1 MRPPLVPGATELG
14 TPSLGSKGER
24 CHHGSHLIHH
34 HSDTRLHS
42 KSSLTVEGV
51 SGGAFLYSI
60 NASFSFPPSSSF
72 SLALPS
78 SLFPSSI
85 KFSSAKANGTA
96 TMCLPLRLQGLAKGL
111 ASRGSQSGLRG
122 GKMVTWRGP
131 LCMVR
136 EGPAGAESTEHQRGE
151 SEPCWGWGRGWRD

>member
-1 MRPPLVPGATELG
+1 MTAGAG
-14 TPSLGSKGER
+14 P
-24 CHHGSHLIHH
+24 HG
-34 HSDTRLHS
+34 
-42 KSSLTVEGV
+42 GV
-51 SGGAFLYSI
+51 SHGLT
-60 NASFSFPPSSSF
+60 
-72 SLALPS
+72 LVREQ
-78 SLFPSSI
+78 
-85 KFSSAKANGTA
+85 SSAKANGTA

-151 SEPCWGWGRGWRD
+151 SEPCWG